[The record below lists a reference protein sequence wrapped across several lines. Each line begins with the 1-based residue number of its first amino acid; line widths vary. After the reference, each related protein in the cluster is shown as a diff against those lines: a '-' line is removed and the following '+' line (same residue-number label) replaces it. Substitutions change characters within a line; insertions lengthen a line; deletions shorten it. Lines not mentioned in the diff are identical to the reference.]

1 MPLLTVMNL
10 KLYSMQSKLITLTA
24 ENCKAKVI
32 SHRNNV
38 VVNISS
44 FDDINPISAVMHKKY
59 FNQISAF
66 GEVQGRLRT
75 TEDGLIIFEGFSFK

>member
-1 MPLLTVMNL
+1 MET
-10 KLYSMQSKLITLTA
+10 KLITLTA
-24 ENCKAKVI
+24 ENCKAKAI

-44 FDDINPISAVMHKKY
+44 FDDINPVSAVMHKKY

-66 GEVQGRLRT
+66 GETTGRLRT
-75 TEDGLIIFEGFSFK
+75 TDDGLIIFEGFSFK